1 MWNLFT
7 LACNLCH
14 ELYVQLT
21 DRLNAGISSMLQNHC
36 LQSWV
41 EITFNL
47 TGDFFFCKIYPRQ
60 PMKNSKFWRF
70 SKPDLNHTYV
80 ETRQSKKGYFGVG
93 TVGVGTVGDLYPV
106 LGEDS
111 KALGG

>member
-1 MWNLFT
+1 
-7 LACNLCH
+7 
-14 ELYVQLT
+14 
-21 DRLNAGISSMLQNHC
+21 
-36 LQSWV
+36 
-41 EITFNL
+41 
-47 TGDFFFCKIYPRQ
+47 
-60 PMKNSKFWRF
+60 MKNSKFWRF

-93 TVGVGTVGDLYPV
+93 TVGDLYPV